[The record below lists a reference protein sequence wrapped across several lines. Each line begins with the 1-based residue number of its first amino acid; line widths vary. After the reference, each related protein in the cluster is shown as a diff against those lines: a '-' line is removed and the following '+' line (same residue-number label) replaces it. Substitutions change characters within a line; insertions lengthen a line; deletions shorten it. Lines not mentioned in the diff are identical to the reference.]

1 MRAREDVTL
10 KEHIVDDSSREN
22 VIRILKGMGQFE
34 RNNGELFKAS
44 SYFRAAKGI
53 EGIPLTEESIL
64 AVKGIGKSLC
74 KKILE
79 IVDTGT
85 CEFYEKIKDFKCV
98 TTTNN
103 EETMEVLSQNEIYFQ
118 VVFLPS

>member
-1 MRAREDVTL
+1 MIILNLDNAAAHVKTAARQASVSVRPGKPRFARYVRAREDVTL

-22 VIRILKGMGQFE
+22 VIRILKEMGQFE

-53 EGIPLTEESIL
+53 EDIPLTEESIL

-79 IVDTGT
+79 IV
-85 CEFYEKIKDFKCV
+85 I
-98 TTTNN
+98 
-103 EETMEVLSQNEIYFQ
+103 LIII
-118 VVFLPS
+118 